1 MVGILTVS
9 ALNDNLKA
17 RSSLNRLLCPSVCS
31 FVCPY
36 VHMNFRMSDMKYSK
50 LLHLVNLNQIY
61 NYYEWVINKIWLFE
75 ADTLSPSLATSVF
88 WMLEH
93 LNNLHL
99 SSLLLNT
106 LTFQVS
112 PVPSHLKRASP
123 QPQCIFDLFR
133 GPLILKGELTTFF
146 LANWMSAN

>member
-1 MVGILTVS
+1 
-9 ALNDNLKA
+9 
-17 RSSLNRLLCPSVCS
+17 
-31 FVCPY
+31 
-36 VHMNFRMSDMKYSK
+36 MNFRMSDMKYNK

-93 LNNLHL
+93 LNNLHP

-106 LTFQVS
+106 LTF
-112 PVPSHLKRASP
+112 
-123 QPQCIFDLFR
+123 
-133 GPLILKGELTTFF
+133 
-146 LANWMSAN
+146 